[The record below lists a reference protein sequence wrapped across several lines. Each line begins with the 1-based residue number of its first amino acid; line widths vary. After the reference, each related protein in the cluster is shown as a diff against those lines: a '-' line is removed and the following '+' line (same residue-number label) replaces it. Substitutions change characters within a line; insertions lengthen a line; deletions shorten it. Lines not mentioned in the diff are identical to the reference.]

1 MVTAITFSGAL
12 VLILGWMLT
21 VSLRIR
27 RGREK
32 KPDPYQVQP
41 GQFPPE
47 GSSHYLAGE
56 MIQMDHVNR
65 TGQLRPDRRDD
76 QRTDDY
82 DRALLFTMLPYGTLR
97 YHGAPAELRDI
108 PIGTHLHGEFY
119 WDPKAGK
126 GRQRRVQPGL
136 PARRRLQFSSTPAAR
151 VAG

>member
-1 MVTAITFSGAL
+1 MPNTYRMAPSRITSIILCFILTGSLAL
-12 VLILGWMLT
+12 AAEP
-21 VSLRIR
+21 
-27 RGREK
+27 EK
-32 KPDPYQVQP
+32 KPAPYQVQP

-47 GSSHYLAGE
+47 NSSHYLAGE

-65 TGQLRPDRRDD
+65 TGQLRPDRRDN

-119 WDPKAGK
+119 WDPKGDKDGK
-126 GRQRRVQPGL
+126 G
-136 PARRRLQFSSTPAAR
+136 
-151 VAG
+151 